1 MAAVQ
6 SAMPASATVTLTS
19 CTGIARRKLSSHQEG
34 KAVLLLGNATIIYSG
49 AVLAYSVSSGSTRLN
64 STFLRATISNG
75 ISAISAT
82 LANKSYPGASVSA
95 PTMVDLSPT
104 ASPTIPLRPPIP
116 KIKRV
121 YVAPGA
127 SNATVIVAL
136 QLSVAPLTVYCLTL
150 KLWQGPPTSVG
161 LIRTTGASRQF
172 NPGDN
177 SNVTVSVSGLN
188 ALQSYQVFCFV
199 QLSDGTGGS
208 LSDVVN
214 SATAFNTTC
223 CKAIT
228 FINAPVSVMGDV
240 TLYTSNSPQSLYIF
254 RVALESAPMNGNV
267 TIVPRIRLSNGYA
280 LNRTQAVNATPSSL
294 TFSSTTPS
302 RLTGQFFLNALP
314 FIKGSY
320 VIDLRVQG
328 SASSQYFGGA
338 STAVTV
344 LSSSQ
349 PLPAPRLLSVIFAN
363 SGGYVVISFDTA
375 TDQGGISDNSWSCDR
390 LFTFIG
396 ASIASCA
403 WADLSTIRAY
413 PSPSST
419 NPNTPSRAMQ
429 PGDAIT
435 LVGGKVRVQC
445 RAGTICT
452 ANAAVATIT
461 TSIQLPLSPLIPT
474 VSVNVPNSVGGCS
487 DLFVDL
493 SSSTGSGG
501 RIWRSVK
508 WNVAAEVGDPSSVAN
523 YLSSYYDF
531 NYNSALIPKS
541 LLLITKY
548 SITATLVNF
557 LNGSA
562 SGTSSVTISGDI
574 NLPIASILGPSIVNT
589 KANAILALV
598 GNAALSPCS
607 QSNVLKYTWT
617 MQVLEDPTKTF
628 ASTSINPTK
637 FQINSYT
644 LTAGS
649 TYGVILRV
657 DVMKDAVSNVVLSSA
672 TTAPTSVFVLFGN
685 VIAAVKG
692 GLSRQNPVDRSL
704 LLDASSSYDEN
715 SLTTVLTYS
724 WNCTIASIGK
734 QFGQICDFSSLYVAT
749 VTSSILVLPP
759 NAMTIPGLIY
769 AFGVMAI
776 SPDGRTGNQV
786 VAVTAGV
793 TGAPLVSSNAKA
805 LTFNFDSKLNV
816 YAYITASQAVVGT
829 WTVSYASLAVSTL
842 SSLTSPVS
850 TFTAEQVSTAIA
862 FPISF
867 PANTFVAGRSYS
879 FTLSASPVA
888 DSSIVASTQITLV
901 CNSPPTG
908 GYVLIAPSSGY
919 ALSTIF
925 VMSASGWVDDPHN
938 YPLTFSFSYSRAVSI
953 LIPPLTI
960 KALSTLSY
968 ANSQLPEG
976 LASQNKSISI
986 INLCCNQYLA
996 CANSSAPVTV
1006 SVNGTANVL
1015 NLLSSSLS
1023 ASLASGDVDSI
1034 FNTINLVSS
1043 TISMSN
1049 CTAAPPSFC
1058 TARNRFPCLEAGNPN
1073 ECGSC
1078 LVGFKGTVGD
1088 GNLLCVNASSIIGRN
1103 GAACTKDTDCL
1114 YNRCVAGSCTAP
1126 TRTCPTNVPGTS
1138 CSTFGTCAL
1147 TDLSGNVVS
1156 ACSVVDTTCTAICHC
1171 QGGYGG
1177 VDCSLGP
1184 KELTARTAARTS
1196 MCAAL
1201 VSVIKTQ
1208 DKSSHLLDVIVTA
1221 LLSSYEVSN
1230 LSHTAFARHHYS
1242 SPTLLNIAHITHHSL
1257 VLITPFLDV
1266 HYPQFMEINEISG
1279 QVTCSQVLN
1288 FLALMS
1294 SKGYMRGA
1302 QLQTQQF
1309 YAEISSQF
1317 IPASAGGGLLPSAT
1331 VNSTTAKS
1339 AASAAAV
1346 LDAHVSRAV
1355 SGITNG
1361 ALSAMVEG
1369 QQPTNVVTTNVC
1381 ATMQSQVVTNKTM
1394 AAFAPP
1400 QSEEQAQYGAPQP
1413 TIQVVG
1419 SNLLKCNFGGGY
1431 AQTSSAQFGSN
1442 PHQGSAAVTSPL
1454 LQFGTR
1460 STTQIP
1466 ISVQIVA
1473 AVSASFA
1480 AVTRANEQHRHHH
1493 IVDQQ
1498 EERES
1503 RPEAGRRKLQVLT
1516 AVTTKPSYTPT
1527 VVPSIATTRSPTTR
1541 APTGPTASP
1550 SLSAVPSIHPSFAT
1564 PKRPSPPPSI
1574 APSRIPTRT
1583 PTAYPTNVVRIPAY
1597 YVTLPLIGNKHY
1609 NLTQYRLSKGRK
1621 GLSNYSIPV
1630 CSLYSGGKYI
1640 SCGSCNI
1647 TSFTMVNV
1655 TYGCYD
1661 ITYLCPVTTSA
1672 TVRRLGIDD
1681 DGSDVYRGN
1690 GGGTLDVGGPLEED
1704 EMDMSIDGYDFNFAH
1719 ISDSEVMQ
1727 GLTSDKSGYKQQ
1739 QSRTEV
1745 EDVSLVGYHRVHNNT
1760 SSLVLLTEHLSM
1772 IYRQLRGGGGRGSGS
1787 AGNTAGGHDDLILK
1801 TFNSSHADDQ
1811 SDDAPKE
1818 DDGTFT
1824 LKTNANVNE
1833 FSALTNAIAAEIVTV
1848 LQPLRIDLAKAAPA
1862 LAFVGCMVGIWLI
1875 GSLFFLRWDKTDRHQ
1890 LVYLREYR
1898 VLAAYRKI
1906 KEDVQKGGSGVIDDA
1921 EFSGLILGAK
1931 TLHEQINRTLDTLK
1945 TSFSPQEFFKAHKR
1959 HAIYA
1964 GWYLLSRLRI
1974 CPICLSP
1981 PCI

>member
-1 MAAVQ
+1 M
-6 SAMPASATVTLTS
+6 M
-19 CTGIARRKLSSHQEG
+19 
-34 KAVLLLGNATIIYSG
+34 LLGNATVIYNG
-49 AVLAYSVSSGSTRLN
+49 AMLAYSVTSGSTSLN
-64 STFLRATISNG
+64 STFLKAAISNG
-75 ISAISAT
+75 VSAISAT
-82 LANKSYPGASVSA
+82 LANKSYPSASVSA
-95 PTMVDLSPT
+95 PTMIDLSPT
-104 ASPTIPLRPPIP
+104 ASPTIPLKPPVP

-121 YVAPGA
+121 FVTPGA
-127 SNATVIVAL
+127 NNATVIVAL
-136 QLSVAPLTVYCLTL
+136 QFSTAPLTVYCLTL
-150 KLWQGPPTSVG
+150 KLWQGLPSSVG
-161 LIRTTGASRQF
+161 LVRTTGASNQF
-172 NPGDN
+172 NPGDS
-177 SNVTVSVSGLN
+177 SNVTVSVTGLN
-188 ALQSYQVFCFV
+188 ALQSYRVFCYV
-199 QLSDGTGGS
+199 QLSDGTATS
-208 LSDVVN
+208 LTDVVN

-223 CKAIT
+223 CKAVT
-228 FINAPVSVMGDV
+228 FINAPVSVLGDV
-240 TLYTSNSPQSLYIF
+240 TLCTINSPQSAYIF
-254 RVALESAPMNGNV
+254 RFALESAPMNGNV

-302 RLTGQFFLNALP
+302 RLTGQFFLNASP
-314 FIKGSY
+314 FVKGSY

-328 SASSQYFGGA
+328 SASSQYFGRA

-349 PLPAPRLLSVIFAN
+349 PLPAPRLLGAVFAN
-363 SGGYVVISFDTA
+363 SGGYVMISFDTA
-375 TDQGGISDNSWSCDR
+375 TDQAGILDNSWSCDR
-390 LFTFIG
+390 LFAFVG
-396 ASIASCA
+396 ASLAACA

-413 PSPSST
+413 PSPIST

-435 LVGGKVRVQC
+435 LAGGRLRVQC

-452 ANAAVATIT
+452 ANAATATIT
-461 TSIQLPLSPLIPT
+461 TGIQLPLNPLIPA
-474 VSVNVPNSVGGCS
+474 VSVGVPNSVGGCS

-501 RIWRSVK
+501 RIWRSVV
-508 WNVAAEVGDPSSVAN
+508 WNIAAEVGDPSSLAN

-531 NYNSALIPKS
+531 NYNTVTIPKY

-548 SITATLVNF
+548 SVTATLTNF

-562 SGTSSVTISGDI
+562 SGTSSVTISDDV
-574 NLPIASILGPSIVNT
+574 NLPLASILGPPIVNT
-589 KANAILALV
+589 KANAILTLV

-607 QSNVLKYTWT
+607 QSNFLKYTWT
-617 MQVLEDPTKTF
+617 VQDLQDPTTTF
-628 ASTSINPTK
+628 ASGSVNPTK
-637 FQINSYT
+637 FQINPYT

-649 TYGVILRV
+649 TYGVTLRV
-657 DVMKDAVSNVVLSSA
+657 DVLKDSVGNVVLSSA
-672 TTAPTSVFVLFGN
+672 TTAPTSVFALFGS
-685 VIAAVKG
+685 VVAAVKG

-704 LLDASSSYDEN
+704 LLDASSSYDED

-734 QFGQICDFSSLYVAT
+734 QFGQICDFSSQYVAM

-776 SPDGRTGNQV
+776 SPDGRTDNQV

-793 TGAPLVSSNAKA
+793 SGAPVVSSNAKA

-829 WTVSYASLAVSTL
+829 WTVSYASLAVSL
-842 SSLTSPVS
+842 SSALTSPIS
-850 TFTAEQVSTAIA
+850 TFTSDQVSTTIA

-867 PANTFVAGRSYS
+867 PANTFVAGRTYS
-879 FTLSASPVA
+879 FTLSASPVS

-908 GYVLIAPSSGY
+908 GYVLITPSSGY

-925 VMSASGWVDDPHN
+925 AMSASGWVDDPHN
-938 YPLTFSFSYSRAVSI
+938 YPLTFSFTYSRAVSI

-960 KALSTLSY
+960 KALSTVSY
-968 ANSQLPEG
+968 ANTQLPEG

-1006 SVNGTANVL
+1006 AINTTTNVL
-1015 NLLSSSLS
+1015 TLLSVSLS

-1058 TARNRFPCLEAGNPN
+1058 AARNRFPCLEAGNPN

-1078 LVGFKGTVGD
+1078 LVGFTGTVGD
-1088 GNLLCVNASSIIGRN
+1088 GNLLCVNASSVIGRN
-1103 GAACTKDTDCL
+1103 GAACAKASDCL
-1114 YNRCVAGSCTAP
+1114 YNLCVGGSCTAP
-1126 TRTCPTNVPGTS
+1126 SKTCPTNVPGSS
-1138 CSTFGTCAL
+1138 CSTFGACTL

-1156 ACSVVDTTCTAICHC
+1156 ACTVVDTTCTAICHC
-1171 QGGYGG
+1171 QSGYGG

-1184 KELTARTAARTS
+1184 QQLAARTAARTS

-1201 VSVIKTQ
+1201 ATVIVTQ

-1230 LSHTAFARHHYS
+1230 LSHHLPNS
-1242 SPTLLNIAHITHHSL
+1242 TLLELIAINLPIAITL
-1257 VLITPFLDV
+1257 PRPFLCCGC
-1266 HYPQFMEINEISG
+1266 YCSYNSSFSCTNYSIPCLFLPQFMEINEISG
-1279 QVTCSQVLN
+1279 QVTCSRVLN
-1288 FLALMS
+1288 FLAMMS

-1302 QLQTQQF
+1302 QTQTQQF

-1317 IPASAGGGLLPSAT
+1317 VPASSGGGLLPSAI
-1331 VNSTTAKS
+1331 VNSTTTTS
-1339 AASAAAV
+1339 AAAAAAV
-1346 LDAHVSRAV
+1346 LDAHVSRAIN
-1355 SGITNG
+1355 GITNG

-1381 ATMQSQVVTNKTM
+1381 ATMQSQIVTNKTM
-1394 AAFAPP
+1394 APFVPP
-1400 QSEEQAQYGAPQP
+1400 QSPEQEQYGAPQP
-1413 TIQVVG
+1413 VIQVVG

-1431 AQTSSAQFGSN
+1431 AQTSTAQFGSN
-1442 PHQGSAAVTSPL
+1442 PHQDSASITSPL

-1466 ISVQIVA
+1466 ISIQVVT

-1480 AVTRANEQHRHHH
+1480 AAARVNKQHRHQYM
-1493 IVDQQ
+1493 VDQQ
-1498 EERES
+1498 VESES
-1503 RPEAGRRKLQVLT
+1503 RRRLEAERRKLQVLT
-1516 AVTTKPSYTPT
+1516 AVTTKPSYSPT
-1527 VVPSIATTRSPTTR
+1527 VVPSIATTRAPTTR
-1541 APTGPTASP
+1541 APSAPTASP
-1550 SLSAVPSIHPSFAT
+1550 SLGGVPSIHPSFAT
-1564 PKRPSPPPSI
+1564 PKRPSPEPTQLPTPAPKPTVAPTAAPTSSPST
-1574 APSRIPTRT
+1574 APSRVPTTTSKPTSIPT
-1583 PTAYPTNVVRIPAY
+1583 ASPTNVVLIPAY

-1609 NLTQYRLSKGRK
+1609 NLTQYRLSKGSK
-1621 GLSNYSIPV
+1621 GLSNYSIPT
-1630 CSLYSGGKYI
+1630 CSLYSGGKYV

-1661 ITYLCPVTTSA
+1661 ITYLCPESTPSTT
-1672 TVRRLGIDD
+1672 TRRLGMDD
-1681 DGSDVYRGN
+1681 DGPGSYRGN

-1704 EMDMSIDGYDFNFAH
+1704 EMDMSVDGYDFNAAL
-1719 ISDSEVMQ
+1719 ISDYGAIK
-1727 GLTSDKSGYKQQ
+1727 GLASDTAEYNHQQ
-1739 QSRTEV
+1739 Q
-1745 EDVSLVGYHRVHNNT
+1745 HQH
-1760 SSLVLLTEHLSM
+1760 LLM
-1772 IYRQLRGGGGRGSGS
+1772 IYRQLRGTGGRSGSGRT
-1787 AGNTAGGHDDLILK
+1787 GNTIGTHDDLILN

-1811 SDDAPKE
+1811 TDDAPKD

-1824 LKTNANVNE
+1824 LNTNVNVNE
-1833 FSALTNAIAAEIVTV
+1833 FGALTDAIAAEIVMV
-1848 LQPLRIDLAKAAPA
+1848 LQPPHIDLSKAAPV
-1862 LAFVGCMVGIWLI
+1862 LAFVGCMVGVWLL
-1875 GSLFFLRWDKTDRHQ
+1875 GSLFFLRWDKSDRHR

-1906 KEDVQKGGSGVIDDA
+1906 KEDVHKGGSGVIDDA
-1921 EFSGLILGAK
+1921 EFAGLILGAK

-1945 TSFSPQEFFKAHKR
+1945 TSFSPQEFFNTHKR

-1964 GWYLLSRLRI
+1964 GGYLRSSLIIYSYTI
-1974 CPICLSP
+1974 CPP
-1981 PCI
+1981 P